1 MKKADAAGRKLIE
14 VRAAQEADIAP
25 LFALMTECAESNASA
40 VLVEGNE
47 ADLRTALLSPHPDIH
62 CEILLHDGARV
73 GFLFWSYVYCPFR
86 GRRGVIVGDFFVKAE
101 IRNKGVG
108 HAALAHLAR
117 RCVAEG
123 LGSLDWLALAW
134 DEATLAFY
142 RAQGAKISED
152 WLRCRMG
159 PEQFWRLAHDDE
171 AAT

>member
-1 MKKADAAGRKLIE
+1 MKKAGADEKNLIA
-14 VRAAQEADIAP
+14 VRAAQQADIAP
-25 LFALMTECAESNASA
+25 LFALMVECAESHASA
-40 VLVEGNE
+40 MIVKASE
-47 ADLRTALLSPHPDIH
+47 ADLREALLAPHAETH
-62 CEILLHDGARV
+62 CEILLYQGAHV
-73 GFLFWSYVYCPFR
+73 GFLFWSYVFCPFR
-86 GRRGVIVGDFFVKAE
+86 GRRGIIVGDFFVKPGF
-101 IRNKGVG
+101 RNKGVG

-123 LGSLDWLALAW
+123 LGGLDWLALAW

-171 AAT
+171 SVG